1 MLLEPIITS
10 LLETDMYKFSMG
22 QCIYHQFSD
31 YKTTWSFK
39 CRNTDVHF
47 THEMVE
53 EIKEQ
58 IKDAILKGE
67 LEDGELLPSIRN
79 FANDIQVSVLT
90 IRRVYE
96 ELEKEGFAVSQAG
109 RGTFVSRGNL
119 ELLRDSKRR
128 IIEQD
133 LQKAVHNAKLF
144 DIAKDDLY
152 AMLDIL
158 YEED

>member
-1 MLLEPIITS
+1 MNVIVS
-10 LLETDMYKFSMG
+10 NS
-22 QCIYHQFSD
+22 SD
-31 YKTTWSFK
+31 VPLY
-39 CRNTDVHF
+39 
-47 THEMVE
+47 MQ
-53 EIKEQ
+53 IKEQ

-96 ELEKEGFAVSQAG
+96 GFAISQAG
-109 RGTFVSRGNL
+109 RGTFVSMGNL

-144 DIAKDDLY
+144 DIAKDDLF

>member
-1 MLLEPIITS
+1 MNVIVS
-10 LLETDMYKFSMG
+10 NS
-22 QCIYHQFSD
+22 SD
-31 YKTTWSFK
+31 VPLY
-39 CRNTDVHF
+39 VQ
-47 THEMVE
+47 
-53 EIKEQ
+53 IKEQ

-79 FANDIQVSVLT
+79 FANDVQVSILQ

-96 ELEKEGFAVSQAG
+96 ESEKEGLAVRHAG
-109 RGTFVSRGNL
+109 RGTFVSMGNL

-144 DIAKDDLY
+144 DIAKEELY

>member
-1 MLLEPIITS
+1 MNVVVS
-10 LLETDMYKFSMG
+10 NS
-22 QCIYHQFSD
+22 SD
-31 YKTTWSFK
+31 VPLY
-39 CRNTDVHF
+39 VQ
-47 THEMVE
+47 
-53 EIKEQ
+53 IKEQ

-67 LEDGELLPSIRN
+67 LEDGELLPSIRS
-79 FANDIQVSVLT
+79 FANDVQVSVLT
-90 IRRVYE
+90 VRRVYE

-109 RGTFVSRGNL
+109 GGTFVSMGNL

>member
-1 MLLEPIITS
+1 MNVIVS
-10 LLETDMYKFSMG
+10 NS
-22 QCIYHQFSD
+22 SD
-31 YKTTWSFK
+31 VPLY
-39 CRNTDVHF
+39 VQ
-47 THEMVE
+47 
-53 EIKEQ
+53 IKEQ
-58 IKDAILKGE
+58 IKGAILKGE

-79 FANDIQVSVLT
+79 FANDVQV
-90 IRRVYE
+90 
-96 ELEKEGFAVSQAG
+96 EGFAVSQAG
-109 RGTFVSRGNL
+109 RGTFVSMGNL

-158 YEED
+158 YQED

>member
-79 FANDIQVSVLT
+79 FANDVQVSVLT

-109 RGTFVSRGNL
+109 RGTFVSMGNL